1 MDSPLKR
8 FKKLTLTCILAM
20 ASSQAVAGGLEQ
32 APPQEVPFHKIDTN
46 RNCNID
52 PTEFNAS
59 FRTPGSAFMAMDLD
73 GNGQIS
79 KAEART
85 SYAEYRERNGMN
97 TPDASRMRV
106 EIPQEESTSFWA
118 SIKQSVV
125 QSFERRCTDWEKVR
139 ERREQRE
146 RERGE
151 RDDNDRGRTP
161 ADPSPQPGPDTP
173 DPQPEGPGPGPEPEI
188 DDNPQPDPG
197 PDFPDPGFPDFEGPN
212 DPDPG
217 SPDPT
222 SPDYGGMP
230 M

>member
-8 FKKLTLTCILAM
+8 FQNLTLTCILAV

-32 APPQEVPFHKIDTN
+32 APPQEIPFHKIDTN

-52 PTEFNAS
+52 QAEFNAS
-59 FRTPGSAFMAMDLD
+59 FRTPGDAFMAMDLD
-73 GNGQIS
+73 ADGQIS
-79 KAEART
+79 KEEARA
-85 SYAEYRERNGMN
+85 SYAEYRERQGMN

-106 EIPQEESTSFWA
+106 EIPQEKSISFWA

-139 ERREQRE
+139 ERREERE
-146 RERGE
+146 RNRGE
-151 RDDNDRGRTP
+151 RDDRDRAPNTP
-161 ADPSPQPGPDTP
+161 T
-173 DPQPEGPGPGPEPEI
+173 PQPEPETPGPEPEGPGPEPEI

-197 PDFPDPGFPDFEGPN
+197 PDFPDPGFPDFPDFEGPN
-212 DPDPG
+212 DPGPG

-222 SPDYGGMP
+222 SPDYDGPP